1 MLPFTEEL
9 RYRKLRLTI
18 VFITH
23 DIREAMK
30 LGNRV
35 LVMDEGKAVQL
46 DTPEKILEQPAN
58 AFIRELISD

>member
-1 MLPFTEEL
+1 MLPFTEKL

-35 LVMDEGKAVQL
+35 LVMDEGRAVQL
-46 DTPEKILEQPAN
+46 DIPEKILVCPAN
-58 AFIRELISD
+58 EFVQELISD